1 MTPPAVQAYLR
12 RATRLLPPTAAR
24 RVRAELHGNL
34 HQSMLDARL
43 RGLNEPD
50 AWTAALTEAGPALP
64 AALHLARTHTL
75 GLALRWLLAAGLLGG
90 AAYAIQG
97 THPAAPTTTTTPTT
111 QAQP

>member
-12 RATRLLPPTAAR
+12 RVTRLLPPTAAR

-43 RGLNEPD
+43 RGLTETD
-50 AWTAALTEAGPALP
+50 AWTAALSEAGPALP

-75 GLALRWLLAAGLLGG
+75 GLTLRWLLAAGLLGG
-90 AAYAIQG
+90 AAYALQG
-97 THPAAPTTTTTPTT
+97 THPATPTSAT
-111 QAQP
+111 PQVQP

>member
-12 RATRLLPPTAAR
+12 RVTRLLPPTAAR

-50 AWTAALTEAGPALP
+50 AWAAALREAGPALP

-75 GLALRWLLAAGLLGG
+75 GLALRWLLAAGLMGG
-90 AAYAIQG
+90 AAYALQG
-97 THPAAPTTTTTPTT
+97 NHPATPTSATT